1 MVDNL
6 TNICDP
12 VFGKVDDLIS
22 LLGKSKLLH
31 ILYLL
36 NIKNEP
42 MRFSDIKNQV
52 KSSSTTVSRRLDE
65 LENNGL
71 ITRNSSPTIPTKVYY
86 SLTEDAQNLA
96 PTIQS
101 MYDWIIER
109 KIMPNP
115 IKIRTEFSDLFQ
127 ASILY

>member
-109 KIMPNP
+109 KIMPN
-115 IKIRTEFSDLFQ
+115 
-127 ASILY
+127 